1 MKHMKRFVALFAA
14 LALVLAMAAPAF
26 AATASPAK
34 KEDQGTGIITVENA
48 KNGETYSLY
57 RIFDLVSY
65 TPKNG
70 DEAAKA
76 VYKVTSAWESFVQ
89 SQGAAYITLDKNGQ
103 PTWQAAADVVAFV
116 KLAKSAAESI
126 SPVATVT
133 AADNEA
139 KFTSVKDGYYLVST
153 TTGTL
158 CSLNTENGTEELKI
172 RDKNDVPTVEKKVER
187 TSGESVWEEENTA
200 KIGDTVSYQT
210 TISVKDGAKGYVLH
224 DKMDAGLTLDA
235 SSIKVVVNEQEVNE
249 DEGTYSV
256 KITKEKTHGTCTFE
270 IEFADSYVATLADK
284 DIIVTYKATLNGAAK
299 IVDETNKNETWLK
312 YGDSSESVH
321 KDTETKAY
329 SFDLV
334 KTNENGKLLKDAQFE
349 LYEDEACTKKIALIK
364 VDENTYRPATVTEKS
379 ASGFASAVIVSN
391 ETNVITIKGLK
402 GETTYYLKEIKAPQG
417 YNTLTDA
424 AEVKIGTTNLSATM
438 NGTQYTNGGVHVT
451 NKAGTTLPG
460 TGGIGTT
467 IFYLIGGGLMVA
479 AAVLLIAKK
488 RMENK

>member
-26 AATASPAK
+26 AATASPTKA
-34 KEDQGTGIITVENA
+34 EDRGTGTITVENA

-76 VYKVTSAWESFVQ
+76 VYKVTSEWRSFIQ
-89 SQGAAYITLDKNGQ
+89 SHETYITLDKNDQ
-103 PTWQAAADVVAFV
+103 PTWKAEADVVAFV

-126 SPVATVT
+126 DPVATVK
-133 AADNEA
+133 AAGDEA
-139 KFTSVKDGYYLVST
+139 KFTNVKDGYYLVST

-158 CSLNTENGTEELKI
+158 CSLNTENGTDELKI

-187 TSGESVWEEENTA
+187 TSGENVWENENTA

-210 TISVKDGAKGYVLH
+210 TISVKDGARGYVLH
-224 DKMDAGLTLDA
+224 DKMDAGLTLNT
-235 SSIKVVVNEQEVNE
+235 SSIKVFVGNTEVAA
-249 DEGTYSV
+249 DT
-256 KITKEKTHGTCTFE
+256 TKYMIKTTGKTHSDCTFE
-270 IEFADSYVATLADK
+270 IEFADSYVATLAGK
-284 DIIVTYKATLNGAAK
+284 DIIVTYKATLNEAAK
-299 IVDETNKNETWLK
+299 IVNETNKNETWLK

-321 KDTETKAY
+321 KETATKAY

-334 KTNENGKLLKDAQFE
+334 KTNESGKLLKDAQFE
-349 LYEDEACTKKIALIK
+349 LYEDGACTKKIDLFK
-364 VDENTYRPATVTEKS
+364 VDDNTYRPATVTEKS
-379 ASGFASAVIVSN
+379 TSGFASAVIVSN
-391 ETNVITIKGLK
+391 ETKVITIKGLK

-438 NGTQYTNGGVHVT
+438 NGTQYTDGGVHVT

>member
-26 AATASPAK
+26 AATASPTNTK
-34 KEDQGTGIITVENA
+34 DQGTGTITVENA

-76 VYKVTSAWESFVQ
+76 VYKVTSEWKSFIQ
-89 SQGAAYITLDKNGQ
+89 SQGTYITLDKNDQ
-103 PTWQAAADVVAFV
+103 PTWKADAEVVAFV
-116 KLAKSAAESI
+116 KLAKTAAESM
-126 SPVATVT
+126 SPVATVK

-139 KFTSVKDGYYLVST
+139 KFTSLKDGYYLVST

-172 RDKNDVPTVEKKVER
+172 RDKNDVPTVEKKVEK
-187 TSGESVWEEENTA
+187 TSGKNVWDKENTA

-224 DKMDAGLTLDA
+224 DKMDAGLTLD
-235 SSIKVVVNEQEVNE
+235 SYSIKVTVDGADVTA
-249 DEGTYSV
+249 DA
-256 KITKEKTHGTCTFE
+256 TKCTIKTTGKTHSDCTFE
-270 IEFADSYVATLADK
+270 IEFADSYVATLANK
-284 DIIVTYKATLNGAAK
+284 DIIVTYRATLNDAAK
-299 IVDETNKNETWLK
+299 IVNETNKNETWLK
-312 YGDSSESVH
+312 YGNSSESVH
-321 KDTETKAY
+321 KKTETKAY

-334 KTNENGKLLKDAQFE
+334 KTNESGKLLKDAKFE
-349 LYEDEACTKKIALIK
+349 LYEDADCTNKIDLIE

-379 ASGFASAVIVSN
+379 ATDFASAVIVSN
-391 ETNVITIKGLK
+391 ETKAITIKGLK
-402 GETTYYLKEIKAPQG
+402 GGTTYYLKEIKAPQG

-424 AEVKIGTTNLSATM
+424 VVVKIGTTNLSATM
-438 NGTQYTNGGVHVT
+438 NGTQYTSGGIHVI
-451 NKAGTTLPG
+451 NKAGTTLPS

>member
-26 AATASPAK
+26 AATASPTK
-34 KEDQGTGIITVENA
+34 TEDRGNGTITVENA

-76 VYKVTSAWESFVQ
+76 VYKVTSAWKSFIQ
-89 SQGAAYITLDKNGQ
+89 SQGIYITLDKNDQ
-103 PTWQAAADVVAFV
+103 PTWQTEADVAAFV

-126 SPVATVT
+126 DPVATVK
-133 AADNEA
+133 AAGDEA
-139 KFTSVKDGYYLVST
+139 KFTNVKDGYYLVST

-158 CSLNTENGTEELKI
+158 CSLNTENGTDELKI

-187 TSGESVWEEENTA
+187 TSGEDVWENENTA

-210 TISVKDGAKGYVLH
+210 TISVKDGARGYVLH
-224 DKMDAGLTLDA
+224 DKMDAGLTLNT
-235 SSIKVVVNEQEVNE
+235 SSIKVFVGNTEVAA
-249 DEGTYSV
+249 DT
-256 KITKEKTHGTCTFE
+256 TKYTIKTTGKTHSDCTFE
-270 IEFADSYVATLADK
+270 IEFADSYVATLAGK
-284 DIIVTYKATLNGAAK
+284 DIIVTYKATLNEAAK
-299 IVDETNKNETWLK
+299 IVNETNKNETWLK

-321 KDTETKAY
+321 KETETKAY

-334 KTNENGKLLKDAQFE
+334 KTNESGKLLKDAKFE
-349 LYEDEACTKKIALIK
+349 LYEDAACTKKIALIK
-364 VDENTYRPATVTEKS
+364 VDENTYRPATEIEKS
-379 ASGFASAVIVSN
+379 ATDFASAVIVSN
-391 ETNVITIKGLK
+391 ETKEITIKGLK
-402 GETTYYLKEIKAPQG
+402 GKTTYYLKEIKAPQG

-424 AEVKIGTTNLSATM
+424 AEVKIETTNLSATM
-438 NGTQYTNGGVHVT
+438 AGTQYTSGGIHVI